1 MKRILYIGNKL
12 EKWGRTP
19 TAVDIIPDL
28 LKAEGLEIISIST
41 FQNKFLRLLEMC
53 FYCLFG
59 NYQKVLI
66 DTYSTQNFI
75 FSKLCGSI
83 ARFRGKDYY
92 FILHGGNL
100 SNRLRSSGN
109 YVTNLFQTATKL
121 VAPSKFLYQQFK
133 QLGFENLICI
143 PNAIPLKNYT
153 FRNRMN
159 ANPKLL
165 WIRSFQQLYNPKLAI
180 QVLENLSVL
189 YPESEL
195 CMVGPDKDGSL
206 EELKK
211 YVKENELKVSFPG
224 KLSKPDLISLSE
236 DYCIFL
242 NTSNVDNTPVSVME
256 AMALGLP
263 VVSTNV
269 DGMPYLIQNEQTGL
283 LVPPGDSKAMTT
295 ACIKLISEPEFS
307 AQLAKNARIE
317 VENFD
322 WERVKHQ
329 WLDLL
334 S

>member
-1 MKRILYIGNKL
+1 MNRILYIGNKL

-19 TAVDIIPDL
+19 TAVDTIPDL
-28 LKAEGLEIISIST
+28 LKTEGLEIVSISS

-53 FYCLFG
+53 LYCLFG

-100 SNRLRSSGN
+100 SNRISSSGN
-109 YVTNLFQTATKL
+109 YVTNLFRTATKL
-121 VAPSKFLYQQFK
+121 VAPSKYLNQQFD
-133 QLGFENLICI
+133 QLGYENLICI
-143 PNAIPLKNYT
+143 PNAIPLQNYT
-153 FRNRMN
+153 FQNHIQTT
-159 ANPKLL
+159 PKLL

-180 QVLENLSVL
+180 QVLENLSVQ
-189 YPESEL
+189 YPDSEL

-211 YVKENELKVSFPG
+211 YVKENNLKVSFPG

-256 AMALGLP
+256 AMSLGLP

-269 DGMPYLIQNEQTGL
+269 GGMPYLIKNEQTGL
-283 LVPPGDSKAMTT
+283 LVSPEDPKAMTA
-295 ACIKLISEPEFS
+295 ACIKLIYQPEFS

>member
-1 MKRILYIGNKL
+1 MQRIFYIGNKL

-19 TAVDIIPDL
+19 TAVDTIPDL
-28 LKAEGLEIISIST
+28 LKTEGLEIVSISS

-53 FYCLFG
+53 LYCLFG
-59 NYQKVLI
+59 NYQKLLI

-75 FSKLCGSI
+75 YAKFCGSI

-109 YVTNLFQTATKL
+109 YVTNLFQTATNL
-121 VAPSKFLYQQFK
+121 VAPSKYLYQQFD
-133 QLGFENLICI
+133 QLGYENLICI
-143 PNAIPLKNYT
+143 PNAIPLQNYNFKHRIHT
-153 FRNRMN
+153 F
-159 ANPKLL
+159 PKLL
-165 WIRSFQQLYNPKLAI
+165 WIRSFQELYNPKLAI
-180 QVLENLSVL
+180 QVLENLSDL
-189 YPESEL
+189 YTDSEL

-206 EELKK
+206 EELKN
-211 YVKENELKVSFPG
+211 YVDQHNLNVTFTG
-224 KLSKPDLISLSE
+224 KLAKSHLISLASE
-236 DYCIFL
+236 YTIFL
-242 NTSNVDNTPVSVME
+242 NTSNIDNTPVSVME

-269 DGMPYLIQNEQTGL
+269 GGMPYLIQNEQTGL
-283 LVPPGDSKAMTT
+283 LVTPEDPKAMTA
-295 ACIKLISEPEFS
+295 ACIKLISQPEFS

-322 WERVKHQ
+322 WDRVKHQ

>member
-1 MKRILYIGNKL
+1 MQSILYIGNKL

-19 TAVDIIPDL
+19 TAVDTIPDL
-28 LKAEGLEIISIST
+28 LKAEGLEIVSIST
-41 FQNKFLRLLEMC
+41 FQNKFLRLIEMSL
-53 FYCLFG
+53 YCLFG

-66 DTYSTQNFI
+66 DTYSSQNFI
-75 FSKLCGSI
+75 YAKLCGSI
-83 ARFRGKDYY
+83 ARFREKDYY

-100 SNRLRSSGN
+100 SNRLSSSGN
-109 YVTNLFQTATKL
+109 YVTNLFQNATKL
-121 VAPSKFLYQQFK
+121 VAPSEYLYQQFN
-133 QLGFENLICI
+133 QLGYENLICI
-143 PNAIPLKNYT
+143 PNAIPLQNYT
-153 FRNRMN
+153 FRHRTHT
-159 ANPKLL
+159 NPKLL

-180 QVLENLSVL
+180 QVLDSLSVL

-211 YVKENELKVSFPG
+211 YVNENDLKVSFPG

-269 DGMPYLIQNEQTGL
+269 GGTPYLLQNGQTGL
-283 LVPPGDSKAMTT
+283 LVPPDDAKAMTD
-295 ACIKLISEPEFS
+295 ACIKFISEPEFS
-307 AQLAKNARIE
+307 TQLAKNARIE

>member
-1 MKRILYIGNKL
+1 MQRILYIGNKL
-12 EKWGRTP
+12 EKLGRTP
-19 TAVDIIPDL
+19 TAVDTIPDL
-28 LKAEGLEIISIST
+28 LKAEGLQIVSIST

-53 FYCLFG
+53 LYCLFG

-75 FSKLCGSI
+75 YAKFCGSI
-83 ARFRGKDYY
+83 ARLRGKDYY
-92 FILHGGNL
+92 FVLHGGNL
-100 SNRLRSSGN
+100 SNRLRSSGT
-109 YVTNLFQTATKL
+109 YVTNLFQKATKL
-121 VAPSKFLYQQFK
+121 VAPSEYLYQQFDE
-133 QLGFENLICI
+133 LGYQNLVCI
-143 PNAIPLKNYT
+143 PNAVPLQNYT
-153 FRNRMN
+153 FRHRIHI
-159 ANPKLL
+159 NPKLL
-165 WIRSFQQLYNPKLAI
+165 WIRSFQELYNPKLAI
-180 QVLENLSVL
+180 LVLENLSDL

-211 YVKENELKVSFPG
+211 YVKENNLKVSFPG
-224 KLSKPDLISLSE
+224 KLSKPDLISLSV
-236 DYCIFL
+236 DYGIFL
-242 NTSNVDNTPVSVME
+242 NTSNVDNTPVSVIE

-269 DGMPYLIQNEQTGL
+269 GGMPYLIQNEVTGL
-283 LVPPGDSKAMTT
+283 QVPPGDSKAMSD

-307 AQLAKNARIE
+307 AQLAKNARIQI
-317 VENFD
+317 ENFD

>member
-1 MKRILYIGNKL
+1 MHKILYIGNKL

-19 TAVDIIPDL
+19 TAVDTIPDL
-28 LKAEGLEIISIST
+28 LKTEGFEIVTIST

-53 FYCLFG
+53 LYCLFG
-59 NYQKVLI
+59 NYQKLLI

-75 FSKLCGSI
+75 YAKFCGSI

-121 VAPSKFLYQQFK
+121 VAPSEYLYQQFN
-133 QLGFENLICI
+133 QLGYENLVCF
-143 PNAIPLKNYT
+143 PNAVPLQNYA
-153 FRNRMN
+153 FRHRIHI
-159 ANPKLL
+159 NPKLL
-165 WIRSFQQLYNPKLAI
+165 WIRSFQELYNPELAI
-180 QVLENLSVL
+180 QVLENLSDL

-206 EELKK
+206 AELKK
-211 YVKENELKVSFPG
+211 YVKENDLKVSFPG
-224 KLSKPDLISLSE
+224 KLSKPDLISLSH
-236 DYCIFL
+236 DYCVFL
-242 NTSNVDNTPVSVME
+242 NTSNVDNTPVSVIE

-269 DGMPYLIQNEQTGL
+269 GGIPYLIQNAHTGL
-283 LVPPGDSKAMTT
+283 LVTPEDPKAMTA
-295 ACIKLISEPEFS
+295 ACIKLISQPEFS

-317 VENFD
+317 VEKFD
-322 WERVKHQ
+322 WQRVKQQ

-334 S
+334 G

>member
-1 MKRILYIGNKL
+1 MIRILYIGNKL

-19 TAVDIIPDL
+19 TAVDTIPDL
-28 LKAEGLEIISIST
+28 LKNEGLEIISIST

-53 FYCLFG
+53 LYCLFG

-75 FSKLCGSI
+75 YSKLCGSI
-83 ARFRGKDYY
+83 TRFRGKDYY

-109 YVTNLFQTATKL
+109 YVTTLFQNATRL
-121 VAPSKFLYQQFK
+121 LAPSEYLYQQFK
-133 QLGFENLICI
+133 QLGYENLVCI
-143 PNAIPLKNYT
+143 PNTIAIQEYT
-153 FRNRMN
+153 FRNRFET
-159 ANPKLL
+159 NPKLL

-180 QVLENLSVL
+180 QVLENLSVI

-195 CMVGPDKDGSL
+195 CMLGPDKDGSL
-206 EELKK
+206 EELKD
-211 YVKENELKVSFPG
+211 YVKENDLKVSFPG

-269 DGMPYLIQNEQTGL
+269 GGMPYLIQNEQTGL
-283 LVPPGDSKAMTT
+283 LVTPDDARAMTD
-295 ACIKLISEPEFS
+295 ACVKLISEPEFS
-307 AQLAKNARIE
+307 AQLAKNAIIE
-317 VENFD
+317 VEKFD

>member
-1 MKRILYIGNKL
+1 MHKILYIGNKL
-12 EKWGRTP
+12 EKWDRTP
-19 TAVDIIPDL
+19 TAVDTIPEL
-28 LKAEGLEIISIST
+28 LRNEGIFIKAISSH
-41 FQNKFLRLLEMC
+41 QNKILRLLEMC
-53 FYCLFG
+53 LYCLFG
-59 NYQKVLI
+59 NYQKVVI

-75 FSKLCGSI
+75 FAQLCASI
-83 ARFRGKDYY
+83 ARWRKKKYY
-92 FILHGGNL
+92 LILHGGDLPNKL
-100 SNRLRSSGN
+100 KSSGN
-109 YVTNLFQTATKL
+109 YVTNLFRDASAL
-121 VAPSKFLYQQFK
+121 AAPSLYLYDRFK
-133 QLGFENLICI
+133 EFGYSNLVCI
-143 PNAIPLKNYT
+143 PNAVALHLYT
-153 FRNRMN
+153 FQKRQITQ
-159 ANPKLL
+159 PKLL
-165 WIRSFQQLYNPKLAI
+165 WIRSFQQLYHPRLAI
-180 QVLENLSVL
+180 EVLENLSVL

-211 YVKENELKVSFPG
+211 YVKENDLRVSFPG
-224 KLSKPDLISLSE
+224 KLSKPDFISLSE

-269 DGMPYLIQNEQTGL
+269 GGMPYLLQNEQTGL
-283 LVPPGDSKAMTT
+283 LVPPDDPKAMTT